1 MLKKTIATLLSSL
14 VLQVGAADSSSIIDV
29 VMESVQFQSDGSMLI
44 YDVSIENS
52 KHMCTILLSTFGKDL
67 WALED
72 EKSLLKG
79 VACIDKSGIILS
91 GPPEVDSFT
100 WKPVK
105 GGFEFTMDATATEQ
119 NNYDEKLN
127 IYTTSP
133 LFVPLTKDSK

>member
-1 MLKKTIATLLSSL
+1 MFNKIILLL
-14 VLQVGAADSSSIIDV
+14 LTAPILHGCTDSQSITGV
-29 VMESVQFQSDGSMLI
+29 VVESVDFQSDGSMLI

-52 KHMCTILLSTFGKDL
+52 KHTCTILLSTFGKDL

-79 VACIDKSGIILS
+79 VACIHKTGIILS

-127 IYTTSP
+127 IYTASP